1 MPAVMVELK
10 DCNRHGGGPLKL
22 HRGATFGEV
31 SIERRQPPKPQKA
44 GITEIGTGLAINN
57 LSLGG
62 AAQLPKRSGRGG
74 ARNYANRES
83 HALKGPQIANLSAA
97 EAHSRKIGLP
107 FTRMITIHW
116 KAAGVP
122 LERIAAATGSFID
135 SLTRWLLRRGHRTAW
150 LWVHENASDK
160 GWHCHFLAHVP
171 ADLVKPLVGAQKRW
185 LRRIT
190 GRAYRA
196 KIIRSDPIGRR
207 LRLETG
213 NPELHFQNARAALAY
228 LCKGAPQRVLDA
240 AGIQRQH
247 KPQGLV
253 IGRRCSASQNIN
265 RAARDAY
272 DG

>member
-1 MPAVMVELK
+1 MPAAMVKLK

-22 HRGATFGEV
+22 HRGTTFGEV
-31 SIERRQPPKPQKA
+31 LIAGHPPLKPQKP
-44 GITEIGTGLAINN
+44 GIAEIGTGLAINN

-62 AAQLPKRSGRGG
+62 AAQLPKRSNRGG
-74 ARNYANRES
+74 ARNCAKRES
-83 HALKGPQIANLSAA
+83 LALKGPQIDNLSAA

-107 FTRMITIHW
+107 FTRMITVHW

-122 LERIAAATGSFID
+122 LERMAAATGSFID

-150 LWVHENASDK
+150 LWVHENAGDK
-160 GWHCHFLAHVP
+160 GWHCHLLAHVP
-171 ADLVKPLVGAQKRW
+171 PDLVKPLVGAQKRW

-190 GRAYRA
+190 DRKYRA
-196 KIIRSDPIGRR
+196 KVIRSDPIGGR

-228 LCKGAPQRVLDA
+228 LCKGAPQAVLDA
-240 AGIQRQH
+240 AGIERQH

-265 RAARDAY
+265 RTAREAY
-272 DG
+272 NG